1 MDGGCSSQSAQIE
14 RERRAPSTSTDAR
27 GTCHEQKDARDVHQR
42 LFDQRLARMGLPH
55 SALTLPKGE
64 TGLFSEWPIGSLL
77 L

>member
-1 MDGGCSSQSAQIE
+1 M
-14 RERRAPSTSTDAR
+14 
-27 GTCHEQKDARDVHQR
+27 HQR